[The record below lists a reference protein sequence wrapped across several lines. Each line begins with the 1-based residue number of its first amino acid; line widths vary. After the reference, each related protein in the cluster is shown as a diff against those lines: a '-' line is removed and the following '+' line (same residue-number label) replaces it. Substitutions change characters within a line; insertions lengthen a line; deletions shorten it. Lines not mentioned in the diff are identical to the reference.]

1 MRKTCRRCGYWSLTD
16 LDRDGDCVD
25 ILNCRLRA
33 ALRVERRVNRVAM
46 EGLRKVA
53 TNGRLW
59 ERGLSGRVIKKIAA
73 LRRAGRGK

>member
-1 MRKTCRRCGYWSLTD
+1 MRKTCRRCRHRSLTD
-16 LDRDGDCVD
+16 TRDGECVD
-25 ILNCRLRA
+25 LLNCSLRA

-73 LRRAGRGK
+73 LRRAGRAK